1 MVAVIDTNVLL
12 VSISERSRF
21 HWLYKVILEKKIIIA
36 FTNDILIEYE
46 EQISSHWNL
55 NVATNVIRSI
65 IELST
70 GKLTVAYFSLN
81 LIKNDAD
88 DNKFVDCAFAAN
100 ADYIVTND
108 RDFDILKTIS
118 FPSIKVVSMQQ
129 FKEILISEKIL

>member
-46 EQISSHWNL
+46 EQISSHWHL

>member
-46 EQISSHWNL
+46 EQISSHWHL

-129 FKEILISEKIL
+129 FKEILISEKTL